1 MHINHIVMQEDVR
14 NNQYQITHFFLVARQ
29 QFIKFLNHT
38 YYISQILSEFEFSKS
53 ICFSQNNLINHLS
66 KVFSIR
72 LGEQLLSTTYFANFE
87 LKNTLLSRTRPNL
100 TAKFKI
106 LIRQGIYQLKNDR
119 AERDWRNSSC
129 FKRRFALV
137 SYLGCAQLS
146 FGKF

>member
-38 YYISQILSEFEFSKS
+38 YYISQILPEFEFSKS

-72 LGEQLLSTTYFANFE
+72 LGEQHYVLRVVKTSLWDSRCQTYVLKPKLHKESKNGFKTITYRPSLLVIFF
-87 LKNTLLSRTRPNL
+87 KLLFQVP
-100 TAKFKI
+100 KI
-106 LIRQGIYQLKNDR
+106 IEKIGRYH
-119 AERDWRNSSC
+119 
-129 FKRRFALV
+129 F
-137 SYLGCAQLS
+137 
-146 FGKF
+146 